1 MDYLKRILRMV
12 RTMSRAAKR
21 LDRAQ
26 NEAVQIIQTLTEV
39 EKLLIKAINEED
51 K

>member
-12 RTMSRAAKR
+12 RVMSRTARR
-21 LDRAQ
+21 LDRTQ

-39 EKLLIKAINEED
+39 EKLLIKAINEEG

>member
-1 MDYLKRILRMV
+1 MV
-12 RTMSRAAKR
+12 RTMSRSAKR
-21 LDRAQ
+21 LDRTQ
-26 NEAVQIIQTLTEV
+26 NEAIQIIQTLTEV